1 MRRFLATT
9 PSLKWLSMTD
19 RLAFAVLGPGGIGGL
34 IAALLARRGDDVEV
48 IAGEQTSREITARG
62 IRVESQRFGDF
73 TASVRAATQL
83 AEPVDAVLVTVKA
96 THLDEALQRVPA
108 STLGQGLVIP
118 FLNGF
123 EHVAALRRVYGA
135 DRVVPATIKIE
146 SARVDAGVI
155 RQTSP
160 FAAIEI
166 GSAASAVAEHLRLAG
181 FDVRINDDEEAMLWD
196 KFAILGPLALL
207 TTAARANV
215 GVIRNRHRD
224 DLIALIDEVR
234 SVAAAYGV
242 AIDGSA
248 ILRMVDSAHDSFE
261 SSMQRDQAAGRP
273 LEIDALGGAFLRRA
287 ARVGVDAPVA
297 RRLVEE
303 IQARSVSTSA

>member
-1 MRRFLATT
+1 MRRFLATK
-9 PSLKWLSMTD
+9 PSLKWLSMAD

-34 IAALLARRGDDVEV
+34 VAALLARSGDDVEV
-48 IAGEQTSREITARG
+48 IAGEQTSSEIAAGG
-62 IRVESQRFGDF
+62 IRVESKRFGDF

-83 AEPVDAVLVTVKA
+83 TETVDAVLVTVKA
-96 THLDEALQRVPA
+96 TQLDEAVQRVPS
-108 STLGQGLVIP
+108 STLGKAMVIP

-123 EHVAALRRVYGA
+123 EHVETLRRVYGA

-146 SARVDAGVI
+146 STRVDAGVI

-166 GSAASAVAEHLRLAG
+166 GSAASAVAERLRLGG

-273 LEIDALGGAFLRRA
+273 LELDALGGAFLRRA

>member
-1 MRRFLATT
+1 MRRFLATK

-34 IAALLARRGDDVEV
+34 VAALLARSGDHVEV
-48 IAGEQTSREITARG
+48 IAGEETSREIAAGG
-62 IRVESQRFGDF
+62 IRVESKRFGDF
-73 TASVRAATQL
+73 TATVRAATQL

-96 THLDEALQRVPA
+96 TQLDEAVQRVPA
-108 STLGQGLVIP
+108 STLGKAVVIP

-123 EHVAALRRVYGA
+123 EHVATLRRVYGS

-146 SARVDAGVI
+146 STRVEAGVI
-155 RQTSP
+155 RQSSP

-166 GSAASAVAEHLRLAG
+166 GSAASAVAKRLRLAG

-273 LEIDALGGAFLRRA
+273 LELDALGGAFLRRA

-303 IQARSVSTSA
+303 IQARSVSRSA